1 MTMIAHGVLALNK
14 YLKNK
19 EVKELESR
27 STAELSEKERADLA
41 DKLKKAYDS
50 WDEAGR
56 KMDKLKRA
64 ERKID
69 IFADVFRLQNR
80 GGALALTRTVTV
92 LVVATPL
99 VAGALAY
106 TGLKEAATGLKKAAT
121 ALKEANTKI
130 EEQKRAMALKAKEEA
145 KRIAQENDEKAEES
159 AEMPE
164 INLLK
169 KLVSDSDIVQ
179 IRRVDI
185 PTDKN
190 AIVAG
195 LIDECGQIAEFASK
209 HGRMLFFFDNN
220 PEAKIVN
227 AFFVNPETGN
237 FEGIATVKS
246 VRGRKQIVDLIN
258 SQHYVKKQKQKE
270 HEEAQIRNAEIM
282 SKMKEKQNV

>member
-14 YLKNK
+14 YLKDK
-19 EVKELESR
+19 EVEEL
-27 STAELSEKERADLA
+27 TNKLKVELSEKERQALA
-41 DKLKKAYDS
+41 DKLHKALES
-50 WDEAGR
+50 QSKVTR
-56 KMDKLKRA
+56 KMNKLERT

-69 IFADVFRLQNR
+69 VFASVLDLQNR
-80 GGALALTRTVTV
+80 GGPLALTRTVAGV
-92 LVVATPL
+92 VVATPL
-99 VAGALAY
+99 VVGALAY
-106 TGLKEAATGLKKAAT
+106 TGLEEAAKKIKELKIK
-121 ALKEANTKI
+121 K
-130 EEQKRAMALKAKEEA
+130 EEQKQAASIKAKEEA

-258 SQHYVKKQKQKE
+258 SQHYVRIQKRKE

>member
-14 YLKNK
+14 YLKDK
-19 EVKELESR
+19 EVEEL
-27 STAELSEKERADLA
+27 TNKLKVELSEKERQALA
-41 DKLKKAYDS
+41 DKLHKALES
-50 WDEAGR
+50 QSKVTR
-56 KMDKLKRA
+56 KMNKLERT

-69 IFADVFRLQNR
+69 VFASVLDLQNR
-80 GGALALTRTVTV
+80 GGPLALTRTVAGV
-92 LVVATPL
+92 VVATPL
-99 VAGALAY
+99 VVGALAY
-106 TGLKEAATGLKKAAT
+106 TGLEEAAKKIKELKIK
-121 ALKEANTKI
+121 K
-130 EEQKRAMALKAKEEA
+130 EEQKQAASIKAKEEA

-258 SQHYVKKQKQKE
+258 SQHYVRKQKRKE

>member
-1 MTMIAHGVLALNK
+1 MTMIAHGVLALNE
-14 YLKNK
+14 YLKSK
-19 EVKELESR
+19 KVKELKSK
-27 STAELSEKERADLA
+27 STVELSEKEREALA
-41 DKLKKAYDS
+41 DKLHKAWES
-50 WDEAGR
+50 QNEAER
-56 KMDKLKRA
+56 KMRKLERA

-69 IFADVFRLQNR
+69 IFASVLDLQNR
-80 GGALALTRTVTV
+80 GGPLALTRTVTGV
-92 LVVATPL
+92 VVATP
-99 VAGALAY
+99 VVVGALAY
-106 TGLKEAATGLKKAAT
+106 YGLVEAATGLKKAVE
-121 ALKEANTKI
+121 KANTQR
-130 EEQKRAMALKAKEEA
+130 EEQKHKAKEEA

-179 IRRVDI
+179 IRKVNI

-195 LIDECGQIAEFASK
+195 LIDECGQIVEFASG
-209 HGRMLFFFDNN
+209 HGRMLFFFDHN

-227 AFFVNPETGN
+227 AFFVNPDTGN
-237 FEGIATVKS
+237 FEQIATVKS

-258 SQHYVKKQKQKE
+258 SQLDIKRRKQKE

-282 SKMKEKQNV
+282 SKMKEK